1 MFEIAVADG
10 ALNGLFLVFLYVSV
24 GGLACRWLVPRL
36 SPSARLLAAVMLAA
50 QIFVIVRSQTID
62 PATHFEGLLWELRHE
77 WNIPTTLSFAQL
89 ATVGALGILLGWIA
103 REKPGWNRL
112 YLAAMGLIFLF
123 LSIDE
128 YFKVHEPIEFWYLI
142 YAAAGAIVALVTALV
157 TARSLRQSRIWYVC
171 LLGGLALSAAGGIL
185 FERLNR
191 ACDSLA
197 FLRFDGCF
205 HLFVWEEASELL
217 GIWLALVAMLGLF
230 SELRPAAPRLA
241 RRVILFLPLIALL
254 MLTMNAMLPGL
265 ELPLL
270 AQPAAV
276 EFESDVRLR
285 GFRLDQHGAH
295 GQRISARLYLSAKQK
310 RYLWLG
316 YSIHLLDQS
325 SGESVAGGDAW
336 VDRQHG
342 VWLLGRNHEQV
353 YRQMLAVD
361 MPQET
366 PANRA
371 LWIVLT
377 LWRPQDEE
385 YVEQVIRASDHRLLS
400 DTQVVLGEA
409 VLRKTAAAAPLT
421 KPLADFDNGFA
432 LSLVKLPTQAL
443 ASEPLTLTF
452 GWRANA
458 PGEADWMQFLHFQ
471 HQESGGSWAF
481 DQQPLGDRLPT
492 RLWYDGLADSE
503 TWTVSLPEDLPAGD
517 YQVLTGLYRLG
528 DQTRLIA
535 RDASGNPF
543 TDSAV
548 PLGNLFILNPNSE

>member
-10 ALNGLFLVFLYVSV
+10 ALNGLFLVFLYLSV
-24 GGLACRWLVPRL
+24 GGLAYRWLVPRL

-62 PATHFEGLLWELRHE
+62 PGTHFEGLLWELRHE

-112 YLAAMGLIFLF
+112 YLAAMGLGFLF

-128 YFKVHEPIEFWYLI
+128 YFKVHEPIKFWYLI
-142 YAAAGAIVALVTALV
+142 YAAAGAVVALVTALV
-157 TARSLRQSRIWYVC
+157 AARSLRQSRIWYVC

-205 HLFVWEEASELL
+205 HFFVWEEASELL

-230 SELRPAAPRLA
+230 SELRPPPPRFA

-254 MLTMNAMLPGL
+254 MLTLNAMLPSL

-285 GFRLDQHGAH
+285 GFRLNQRGAR
-295 GQRISARLYLSAKQK
+295 GERISAWLYLSAKQK

-316 YSIHLLDQS
+316 YSIHLVDQS
-325 SGESVAGGDAW
+325 SGKSVASGDAW
-336 VDRQHG
+336 VDRQHSF
-342 VWLLGRNHEQV
+342 WPLGRNHVQV
-353 YRQMLAVD
+353 FRQMIDVD

-377 LWRPQDEE
+377 LWRPK
-385 YVEQVIRASDHRLLS
+385 VEGYSKQVIHESDHRMLS

-421 KPLADFDNGFA
+421 KPLAEFDNGFA
-432 LSLVKLPTQAL
+432 LGAVKLPLQAH
-443 ASEPLTLTF
+443 AGEPLTLMF
-452 GWRANA
+452 DWRANA
-458 PGEADWMQFLHFQ
+458 PGGEDWVQFLHLG
-471 HQESGGSWAF
+471 HVESGHWWVF
-481 DQQPLGDRLPT
+481 DQQPLGARLPT

-503 TWTVSLPEDLPAGD
+503 TWTVSLPEDLPAGE
-517 YQVLTGLYRLG
+517 YQVFTGLYHLE
-528 DQTRLIA
+528 DQARLIA
-535 RDASGNPF
+535 RDASGNLF

-548 PLGNLFILNPNSE
+548 PLGSLSIVDAPGN